1 MVPRER
7 SGSPLAVNQR
17 KQTCSRVACVGTDKV
32 VVGKEYENAC
42 GAAEHHVCLCFPIE
56 LVLCVLKSL
65 CYVLIALLRIFSE
78 PRISSVR
85 MLREFTVTAGI
96 VATPNARQEPIAH
109 HIAICLRLLPVDDLV
124 VLIHNVLY
132 RGSLDKMRQDQ
143 RQTLLDKSRDLV
155 TIDSVPI
162 HDSDHPQIL
171 DTCQV
176 FLVEVGILIDFPHL
190 WNESSSC
197 LMGDPLYHL
206 LHWPF
211 SLVLKLDW
219 FDVGSSLQRHGF
231 LVLPYVDPSEV
242 RGLILEVKH
251 ANLVRIPRR
260 AAAVWQLSCP
270 FKMLNIATFFF

>member
-1 MVPRER
+1 
-7 SGSPLAVNQR
+7 
-17 KQTCSRVACVGTDKV
+17 
-32 VVGKEYENAC
+32 
-42 GAAEHHVCLCFPIE
+42 
-56 LVLCVLKSL
+56 
-65 CYVLIALLRIFSE
+65 
-78 PRISSVR
+78 
-85 MLREFTVTAGI
+85 
-96 VATPNARQEPIAH
+96 
-109 HIAICLRLLPVDDLV
+109 
-124 VLIHNVLY
+124 
-132 RGSLDKMRQDQ
+132 MRQDQ

-155 TIDSVPI
+155 TINSVPI
-162 HDSDHPQIL
+162 HDSNHPQIL
-171 DTCQV
+171 DTCEV

-197 LMGDPLYHL
+197 LMGDPFYHL

-219 FDVGSSLQRHGF
+219 FDVGSPLQRHGF

-270 FKMLNIATFFF
+270 FKMLNIATFLFGSSMVVPPAALLFAHRGLVDDIFKVDSVRYAGFARRWIDLD